1 MKIVH
6 LYNSE
11 IEAVYEEQILECK
24 RIYSQSWSR
33 VLHYVL
39 EVDKPVSQQ
48 RIMPEMNHLP
58 NMRLKDKD
66 RQNIKDKFSVSLN
79 L

>member
-48 RIMPEMNHLP
+48 RIMPEMNQLP

>member
-48 RIMPEMNHLP
+48 RIMPEMNQLP
-58 NMRLKDKD
+58 NMKLKDKD
-66 RQNIKDKFSVSLN
+66 RQNIKDKFSVS
-79 L
+79 